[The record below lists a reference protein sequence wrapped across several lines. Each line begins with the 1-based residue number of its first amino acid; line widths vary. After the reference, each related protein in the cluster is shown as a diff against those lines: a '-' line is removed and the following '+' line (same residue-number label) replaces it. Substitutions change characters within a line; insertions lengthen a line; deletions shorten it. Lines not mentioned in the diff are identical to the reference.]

1 MNVNP
6 PFSQMPQTIKEIPC
20 LFIMKKNL
28 LEEVTIPVTLGS
40 NLESCNIFPACGFC
54 QRREKVLIEV
64 ATVTIIEDYGVG
76 GV

>member
-1 MNVNP
+1 MSIP
-6 PFSQMPQTIKEIPC
+6 LFHRCLKTIKETPC